1 MSMGKQEKCFET
13 FPDDYL
19 VFADGYEDAIIGVDP
34 VSLKVIYDADKCIE
48 ILVSNGM
55 DYEDAVDYFDFN
67 TRGAQIGERTPI
79 FVNPI

>member
-19 VFADGYEDAIIGVDP
+19 VFAYGYEDAIIGVDP
-34 VSLKVIYDADKCIE
+34 VSLKVIYDATKCIE

-67 TRGAQIGERTPI
+67 TRGAHIGERTPI